1 MRGVVRELIHDP
13 GRGAPIVKVQ
23 FNNPYKYKKD
33 NYQWTATEGT
43 YTGQFIYCG
52 KKGTFTAPACPQ
64 PRRMLHA
71 SAVLRACTA
80 LDGRRGPPSP
90 HPLACLLTLRRF
102 LLVAAQLI
110 PGNILPLE
118 SMPPGTVVNQVE
130 KAAGD
135 RSKYARTSGGF
146 AQIIGH
152 IENTGK
158 TRLRLPSGQ
167 KKLVS
172 SLARGAVGIVAG
184 GGRIDKP
191 LLKAGRAFHKYRV
204 KRNSWPTVRGVAMN
218 PVEHPHGGGN
228 HQHIGHP
235 STVRRDAVRCRAFKL
250 SPGRRHRGRPSTC
263 PPPPR
268 SALLVLTPH
277 PSLRAGARPEGWS
290 DRCAPHGPDPWAQ
303 GGGRPRQEVSLFLI
317 GCGSRFLTAACA
329 VRAIACV
336 CSFVLL

>member
-1 MRGVVRELIHDP
+1 MGSSVGSVRVV
-13 GRGAPIVKVQ
+13 GRSSPRTPSTWEVQ

-52 KKGTFTAPACPQ
+52 KK
-64 PRRMLHA
+64 
-71 SAVLRACTA
+71 
-80 LDGRRGPPSP
+80 
-90 HPLACLLTLRRF
+90 
-102 LLVAAQLI
+102 AQLI

-172 SLARGAVGIVAG
+172 SL
-184 GGRIDKP
+184 RIP
-191 LLKAGRAFHKYRV
+191 L
-204 KRNSWPTVRGVAMN
+204 
-218 PVEHPHGGGN
+218 
-228 HQHIGHP
+228 P
-235 STVRRDAVRCRAFKL
+235 SMTK
-250 SPGRRHRGRPSTC
+250 
-263 PPPPR
+263 
-268 SALLVLTPH
+268 
-277 PSLRAGARPEGWS
+277 
-290 DRCAPHGPDPWAQ
+290 
-303 GGGRPRQEVSLFLI
+303 RPRK
-317 GCGSRFLTAACA
+317 G
-329 VRAIACV
+329 
-336 CSFVLL
+336 

>member
-1 MRGVVRELIHDP
+1 
-13 GRGAPIVKVQ
+13 
-23 FNNPYKYKKD
+23 
-33 NYQWTATEGT
+33 
-43 YTGQFIYCG
+43 
-52 KKGTFTAPACPQ
+52 
-64 PRRMLHA
+64 
-71 SAVLRACTA
+71 
-80 LDGRRGPPSP
+80 
-90 HPLACLLTLRRF
+90 
-102 LLVAAQLI
+102 
-110 PGNILPLE
+110 
-118 SMPPGTVVNQVE
+118 MPPGTVVNQVE

-172 SLARGAVGIVAG
+172 SKARGAVGIVAG

-235 STVRRDAVRCRAFKL
+235 STVRRDAVRCRAFEM
-250 SPGRRHRGRPSTC
+250 SPGCRGGGPPSPPAALPPTRRPPTHPSPAHPAPSNPAPSLSRPPSR
-263 PPPPR
+263 PPPR
-268 SALLVLTPH
+268 PPSRPAPLALTARLP
-277 PSLRAGARPEGWS
+277 PRAGARPEGGP
-290 DRCAPHGPDPWAQ
+290 DRRAPHGPDPWAQ
-303 GGGRPRQEVSLFLI
+303 GGGRPRQEVSRFSTGLP
-317 GCGSRFLTAACA
+317 RFLTAACA

-336 CSFVLL
+336 CSWRVTRWLSHR

>member
-1 MRGVVRELIHDP
+1 MGICLTSSEPGWTSAAMGRIIRGQRKGRGSIFTSHTKHRKGAVKLRPLDYAEKNGYVRGVVREMIHDP

-33 NYQWTATEGT
+33 TYQWTATEGT

-52 KKGTFTAPACPQ
+52 KK
-64 PRRMLHA
+64 
-71 SAVLRACTA
+71 
-80 LDGRRGPPSP
+80 
-90 HPLACLLTLRRF
+90 
-102 LLVAAQLI
+102 AQLI

-118 SMPPGTVVNQVE
+118 AMPPGTVVNQVE

-172 SLARGAVGIVAG
+172 SVARAAVGIVAG

-204 KRNSWPTVRGVAMN
+204 KRNSWPKVRGVAMN

-235 STVRRDAVRCRAFKL
+235 STVRRDAV
-250 SPGRRHRGRPSTC
+250 PGQKVGLIAARRTGQIRGRKE
-263 PPPPR
+263 
-268 SALLVLTPH
+268 VD
-277 PSLRAGARPEGWS
+277 
-290 DRCAPHGPDPWAQ
+290 DRDKK
-303 GGGRPRQEVSLFLI
+303 
-317 GCGSRFLTAACA
+317 
-329 VRAIACV
+329 
-336 CSFVLL
+336 

>member
-1 MRGVVRELIHDP
+1 
-13 GRGAPIVKVQ
+13 
-23 FNNPYKYKKD
+23 
-33 NYQWTATEGT
+33 
-43 YTGQFIYCG
+43 
-52 KKGTFTAPACPQ
+52 
-64 PRRMLHA
+64 
-71 SAVLRACTA
+71 
-80 LDGRRGPPSP
+80 
-90 HPLACLLTLRRF
+90 
-102 LLVAAQLI
+102 
-110 PGNILPLE
+110 
-118 SMPPGTVVNQVE
+118 MPPGTVVNQVE

-172 SLARGAVGIVAG
+172 SKARGAVGIVAG

-235 STVRRDAVRCRAFKL
+235 STVRRDAVRCRAFEM
-250 SPGRRHRGRPSTC
+250 SPGCRGGGPPATRR
-263 PPPPR
+263 PPTRALPPFWPAVPQSSGWRLR
-268 SALLVLTPH
+268 SASSSSCSTR
-277 PSLRAGARPEGWS
+277 SLCS
-290 DRCAPHGPDPWAQ
+290 
-303 GGGRPRQEVSLFLI
+303 
-317 GCGSRFLTAACA
+317 SRT
-329 VRAIACV
+329 
-336 CSFVLL
+336 

>member
-1 MRGVVRELIHDP
+1 M
-13 GRGAPIVKVQ
+13 
-23 FNNPYKYKKD
+23 
-33 NYQWTATEGT
+33 
-43 YTGQFIYCG
+43 
-52 KKGTFTAPACPQ
+52 
-64 PRRMLHA
+64 
-71 SAVLRACTA
+71 
-80 LDGRRGPPSP
+80 
-90 HPLACLLTLRRF
+90 
-102 LLVAAQLI
+102 VAAQLI

-235 STVRRDAVRCRAFKL
+235 STVRRDAVRCRALKL
-250 SPGRRHRGRPSTC
+250 DLGCQRTGLRSPPPTSTVALCPLGTHPAPFYVQVPGQKVGLIAARRTGQIRGRKE
-263 PPPPR
+263 
-268 SALLVLTPH
+268 VD
-277 PSLRAGARPEGWS
+277 
-290 DRCAPHGPDPWAQ
+290 DRDKK
-303 GGGRPRQEVSLFLI
+303 
-317 GCGSRFLTAACA
+317 
-329 VRAIACV
+329 
-336 CSFVLL
+336 

>member
-1 MRGVVRELIHDP
+1 
-13 GRGAPIVKVQ
+13 
-23 FNNPYKYKKD
+23 
-33 NYQWTATEGT
+33 
-43 YTGQFIYCG
+43 
-52 KKGTFTAPACPQ
+52 
-64 PRRMLHA
+64 
-71 SAVLRACTA
+71 
-80 LDGRRGPPSP
+80 
-90 HPLACLLTLRRF
+90 
-102 LLVAAQLI
+102 
-110 PGNILPLE
+110 
-118 SMPPGTVVNQVE
+118 MPPGTVVNQVE

-235 STVRRDAVRCRAFKL
+235 STVRRDAVRCRAFQL
-250 SPGRRHRGRPSTC
+250 SPGCRRGGPPCTRPRRRALHSWYSPRPLLYMQVPGQKVGLIAARRTGQIRGRKE
-263 PPPPR
+263 
-268 SALLVLTPH
+268 VD
-277 PSLRAGARPEGWS
+277 
-290 DRCAPHGPDPWAQ
+290 DRDKK
-303 GGGRPRQEVSLFLI
+303 
-317 GCGSRFLTAACA
+317 
-329 VRAIACV
+329 
-336 CSFVLL
+336 